1 MSKNNP
7 WCIMTK
13 PGKPQVSLF
22 FLIYNNLLQKSNLTV
37 RSLIQKITYYFSS
50 AIEADFEN

>member
-1 MSKNNP
+1 
-7 WCIMTK
+7 MTK